1 MKHRTR
7 CREAA
12 LKICFMCDF
21 IGDWSEGC
29 ISGAF
34 VQFDTP
40 SHVEPYAKVLALGA
54 GQDLEIIDSLL
65 TQASHNWSVSRM
77 ARVERALLRIAVYEM
92 IRVPEVSVFVVI
104 NEIVELSKLYC
115 APDAPH
121 FINGVLDR
129 VAHLDATTVY
139 LKNLGKVVPSNERE
153 ARNNGH
159 LSAQRSSK
167 LVA

>member
-12 LKICFMCDF
+12 MKICFMCDF
-21 IGDWSEGC
+21 IGDWSDGC

-34 VQFDTP
+34 AQFDTP
-40 SHVEPYAKVLALGA
+40 SHVEPYAKVLAVGA

-92 IRVPEVSVFVVI
+92 IRVPDVSVFVVI
-104 NEIVELSKLYC
+104 NEIVEISKLYC

-129 VAHLDATTVY
+129 VAHLDKTTEY
-139 LKNLGKVVPSNERE
+139 LNNLGKVTPSGERDTRHN
-153 ARNNGH
+153 ASHNASGG
-159 LSAQRSSK
+159 SK